1 MTYTNYVPTA
11 LPAQM
16 AQDLG
21 KLVTKY
27 RAGVDSAD
35 KSAAFQLAVW
45 EIEYESG
52 GGGYSLGGGVF
63 TETGNS
69 TVRAIAEG
77 WLGDLGTL
85 NNVQVQ
91 KLASPTNQDFM
102 LVSSVPE
109 PSSYA
114 MLAAGLG
121 LFGVTAWR
129 QRRRPAPLPAGR
141 R

>member
-1 MTYTNYVPTA
+1 
-11 LPAQM
+11 M

-52 GGGYSLGGGVF
+52 GGGYSLSSGVF

-69 TVRAIAEG
+69 TARGIAEG

-85 NNVQVQ
+85 NTVQVQ
-91 KLASPTNQDFM
+91 VLASPTNQDFL
-102 LVSSVPE
+102 LVRAVPE

-114 MLAAGLG
+114 MLIGGLG
-121 LFGVTAWR
+121 LLAFTARR
-129 QRRRPAPLPAGR
+129 QRRQPAAQAAARPVGR